1 MGERITISEALDRR
15 DLLRKKLFQ
24 KIEAAHLID
33 CKKSNEENT
42 YLYRKTPEAF
52 SEEVKSTWQSIWDQI
67 HYYDRLEAA
76 IVQSNSETVIETSF
90 GKLTVTAAI
99 AMRNRLRQSGQPLLT
114 KIGRFSLPQK
124 ENDDQIYSDFE
135 RRLTE
140 IMESQYETI
149 LKEVRDRNMDLEKN
163 AAEMRKEI
171 LGKETRGKDDNS
183 ALKVVDVYVKE
194 NTTELQD
201 PLEIHKKLQEI
212 RQNREAMM
220 AELNTKLKISNAT
233 TMIEL

>member
-1 MGERITISEALDRR
+1 MGEKITISEALDRR

-42 YLYRKTPEAF
+42 FLYRKTPEAF

-99 AMRNRLRQSGQPLLT
+99 AMRNRLRQSRHPLFGRT
-114 KIGRFSLPQK
+114 GRFGLPQN
-124 ENDDQIYSDFE
+124 EDDDQIY
-135 RRLTE
+135 
-140 IMESQYETI
+140 
-149 LKEVRDRNMDLEKN
+149 RNYGEP
-163 AAEMRKEI
+163 
-171 LGKETRGKDDNS
+171 
-183 ALKVVDVYVKE
+183 V
-194 NTTELQD
+194 
-201 PLEIHKKLQEI
+201 
-212 RQNREAMM
+212 
-220 AELNTKLKISNAT
+220 
-233 TMIEL
+233 

>member
-1 MGERITISEALDRR
+1 
-15 DLLRKKLFQ
+15 
-24 KIEAAHLID
+24 
-33 CKKSNEENT
+33 
-42 YLYRKTPEAF
+42 
-52 SEEVKSTWQSIWDQI
+52 
-67 HYYDRLEAA
+67 
-76 IVQSNSETVIETSF
+76 
-90 GKLTVTAAI
+90 
-99 AMRNRLRQSGQPLLT
+99 
-114 KIGRFSLPQK
+114 
-124 ENDDQIYSDFE
+124 
-135 RRLTE
+135 
-140 IMESQYETI
+140 
-149 LKEVRDRNMDLEKN
+149 
-163 AAEMRKEI
+163 MRKEI

>member
-1 MGERITISEALDRR
+1 MGEKITISEALDRR

-42 YLYRKTPEAF
+42 FLYRKTPEAF

-99 AMRNRLRQSGQPLLT
+99 AMRNRLRQSHHPLFGRT
-114 KIGRFSLPQK
+114 GRFGLPQN
-124 ENDDQIYSDFE
+124 EDDDQIYSDFE

-140 IMESQYETI
+140 IMENQYETI
-149 LKEVRDRNMDLEKN
+149 LKEVRDRNADLEKN
-163 AAEMRKEI
+163 ASEMRKEI
-171 LGKETRGKDDNS
+171 LGKETRGKDDS
-183 ALKVVDVYVKE
+183 TALKVVDTYVKE

-201 PLEIHKKLQEI
+201 PLEIHRKLQEI